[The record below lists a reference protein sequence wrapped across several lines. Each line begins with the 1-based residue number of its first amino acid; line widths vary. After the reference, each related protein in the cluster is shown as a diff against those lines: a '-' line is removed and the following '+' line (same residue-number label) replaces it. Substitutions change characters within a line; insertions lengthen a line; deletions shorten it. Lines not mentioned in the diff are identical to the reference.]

1 MYSSTKTPLF
11 GNFCALLQ
19 SISDQ
24 RGTQEK
30 KKRLAKYI
38 YDWRFNYGDDFYEAM
53 RLLLPHLDRSRY
65 GIKETML
72 AKAYTDALRLG
83 KTSTDAYNLL
93 KWKLPST
100 SKYTKS
106 SGDFAAVA
114 FEAISSR
121 STITTSTQ
129 SIHDVN
135 VLLDDM
141 SRSKSEEKRK
151 HDLFKHIVEQYT
163 PFEQKWMIRIIL
175 KDLKIGMSENSV
187 FDVYHPQAREL
198 FSVCSNLEKVCK
210 DLRDPHTSIAKSTIQ
225 LFEPF
230 KPQLGH
236 KEVPKDVRKVLF
248 DGHFYIEDKIDGERI
263 QMHFEKSTGKFRWFS
278 RKSTDYTHL
287 YGDSPQSSKLT
298 GIIADCFEAESLIL
312 DGEMIGY
319 DPKLDVFL
327 PFGSLKTT
335 AKDET
340 LDPHKSRPCFIVFD
354 MVYCNGF
361 QMSKY
366 TLADRLKV
374 LNSVV
379 KEKRGYLNL
388 LPREEKSTFQDIV
401 HALDR
406 AISLRKE
413 GLVIKNPGST
423 YEPGARNPTWIKLKP
438 EYIDSLHDN
447 CDLIVIGAK
456 YGTGRRGNR
465 LAQFLCA
472 LRDDRI
478 PDNENPKFLTFTM
491 LGTGYTVDELDEF
504 GKILENLQ
512 PYNAKNQPSWLVHP
526 EKSDE
531 VPDVIVHYAK
541 SVVVEV
547 KATEIVWGNM
557 FGSGSTLRFPRFM
570 RFRKDK
576 SWSDIMTYSEMVAAK
591 RSGTIGGQVRASAS
605 QHDFLDHKHKR
616 AKTAG
621 VRSKKSYSLLASQRG
636 IDTKDIERRSKL
648 FEDMTFY
655 VVTGGNGHTKNGLEE
670 KIQENGGTFVQTEIT
685 AQYVI
690 AGNKSITVNSI
701 IYHKN
706 RDIILPQWIIDCDE
720 KQDMVPLAPKYML
733 FATNKSEQL
742 FRVKMDQWGDMYT
755 QDTTE
760 QTLGEVLSQIKVD
773 ISDVQKMR
781 DLCEEIQERYFKE
794 PLPGMIFQRVN
805 AYLDLPTSDDDM
817 NQLCYLKLRDKLWL
831 VSMQIQFYGGT
842 VVDDIKPGITHVVM
856 DKERLE
862 KLLPL
867 TRSFLG

>member
-605 QHDFLDHKHKR
+605 QHDFLANGYTD
-616 AKTAG
+616 
-621 VRSKKSYSLLASQRG
+621 
-636 IDTKDIERRSKL
+636 
-648 FEDMTFY
+648 

-685 AQYVI
+685 AQY
-690 AGNKSITVNSI
+690 
-701 IYHKN
+701 
-706 RDIILPQWIIDCDE
+706 WIIDCDE